1 MTERNEGLGVSAGR
15 KLNRRDFLKMGGAGL
30 AGAALLG
37 AAGCGG
43 GGGSAGKLIF
53 SMGSPIPTYNA
64 LIDKFNKQNKG
75 EIEAT
80 LREMPANATTHYDKL
95 TTEFQA
101 GGGDIDVIG
110 GDVIWAIQFAAQG
123 YIQNLSDNFPASEQK
138 KFLPAPISAMTY
150 EGAIYGIPYFT
161 DAGML
166 YYRKDLL
173 EQVGFSD
180 PPETWDELKEMAL
193 KTKQDTGT
201 KNGFVFQGMNYEGG
215 VCNGCEYIWTHGG
228 EVLSE
233 VTGGKVVIDSPEAVA
248 GLETYASMVADGVAP
263 EAVANYD
270 ETTSEPV
277 FGAGDAV
284 FTRDWPGFY
293 ALFGIPA
300 KDGGYPNVKP
310 EQVGIAPI
318 PVAEPGMQSYS
329 TLGGWNQFVNAATDL
344 QEEAVTFAKFMTAT
358 EQEKLLATD
367 GGLRPTRKALYED
380 PDVLE
385 ALPGIDLQKEILFN
399 NAKSRPIT
407 EYYGDMSLEL
417 AEQFNNV
424 VTGDTSPQQAAETLQ
439 KSLSDIMAQVD

>member
-1 MTERNEGLGVSAGR
+1 MTSRRGARLLAGR
-15 KLNRRDFLKMGGAGL
+15 RINRRDFLKLSGAGL

-43 GGGSAGKLIF
+43 GGASAGKLIF
-53 SMGSPIPTYNA
+53 SMGSPVPTYTD
-64 LIDKFNKQNKG
+64 LINKFNKQNKG
-75 EIEAT
+75 EVEAT

-123 YIQNLSDNFPASEQK
+123 YIQDLSDDFPESEQK
-138 KFLPAPISAMTY
+138 KFLPGPLSAMEY
-150 EGAIYGIPYFT
+150 EGGVYGIPWFT

-173 EQVGFSD
+173 EQAGFSA

-193 KTKQDTGT
+193 KTAQDTGT

-228 EVLSE
+228 EVLSG
-233 VTGGKVVIDSPEAVA
+233 VTSGKVVIDSPEALA
-248 GLETYASMVADGVAP
+248 AMETYRSMVADGVAP
-263 EAVANYD
+263 AAVANYD
-270 ETTSEPV
+270 ETTSVPV
-277 FGAGDAV
+277 FGEGDAV
-284 FTRDWPGFY
+284 FMRDWPGDY
-293 ALFGIPA
+293 ALFGLPS
-300 KDGGYPNVKP
+300 KDGGYPNVKK

-318 PVAEPGMQSYS
+318 PVAEPGMRSWS
-329 TLGGWNQFVNAATDL
+329 TLGGWNQFVNAQTDL
-344 QEEAVTFAKFMTAT
+344 MEEAVSFAQFMTEP
-358 EQEKLLATD
+358 EQLKFLGTD

-380 PDVLE
+380 PEVLK
-385 ALPGIDLQKEILFN
+385 ALPGLELQKDIILN
-399 NAKSRPIT
+399 NAKSRPVT
-407 EYYGDMSLEL
+407 EFYGDMSLEL

-424 VTGDTSPQQAAETLQ
+424 LTGDTSPQEAVETLQ
-439 KSLSDIMAQVD
+439 KDLSTIMQQAE

>member
-15 KLNRRDFLKMGGAGL
+15 TLNRRDFLKRGGAGR
-30 AGAALLG
+30 AGAALVG
-37 AAGCGG
+37 ASCCGG
-43 GGGSAGKLIF
+43 GGGGSSKLIF
-53 SMGSPIPTYNA
+53 SMGSPVPTYDA
-64 LIDKFNKQNKG
+64 LLNKFNKQNKG

-101 GGGDIDVIG
+101 GGGEIDVIG

-123 YIQNLSDNFPASEQK
+123 YIQDLSDDFPESEQK
-138 KFLPAPISAMTY
+138 KFLPAPISAMIY
-150 EGAIYGIPYFT
+150 EGKTYGIPYFT
-161 DAGML
+161 DAGVL

-173 EQVGFSD
+173 EKAGFSE

-193 KTKQDTGT
+193 KTAKDTGT

-228 EVLSE
+228 EVLSD
-233 VTGGKVVIDSPEAVA
+233 VTSGKVVIDSSEAVA

-284 FTRDWPGFY
+284 FMRDWPGFY
-293 ALFGIPA
+293 GLLGIPA
-300 KDGGYPNVKP
+300 KDGGYPNLKP
-310 EQVGIAPI
+310 EQVGVAQI
-318 PVAEPGMQSYS
+318 PTAEPGMQSYS
-329 TLGGWNQFVNAATDL
+329 TLGGCILYNTATTDS
-344 QEEAVTFAKFMTAT
+344 QEEALTFAQFMTANA
-358 EQEKLLATD
+358 QEKQLAID
-367 GGLRPTRKALYED
+367 GGQRPTRKALYED
-380 PDVLE
+380 PDVQE
-385 ALPGIDLQKEILFN
+385 ALPGIELQQKILFD
-399 NAKSRPIT
+399 NAKSRPVT

-424 VTGDTSPQQAAETLQ
+424 VTGDTSPQQAVETLQ
-439 KSLSDIMAQVD
+439 KDLTSIMQQAD

>member
-1 MTERNEGLGVSAGR
+1 MPDIVFSFGPEETGIVQSLVDEF
-15 KLNRRDFLKMGGAGL
+15 NRQNTSGINVTYRQMPADTGEYLQELQQMFAR
-30 AGAALLG
+30 
-37 AAGCGG
+37 
-43 GGGSAGKLIF
+43 GGS
-53 SMGSPIPTYNA
+53 
-64 LIDKFNKQNKG
+64 
-75 EIEAT
+75 
-80 LREMPANATTHYDKL
+80 
-95 TTEFQA
+95 
-101 GGGDIDVIG
+101 DIDVIG
-110 GDVIWAIQFAAQG
+110 GDVIWPIQFAAQG
-123 YIQNLSDNFPASEQK
+123 WIQDLSDDFPESEQQ
-138 KFLPAPISAMTY
+138 KFLPAPISTNTY
-150 EGAIYGIPYFT
+150 EGAIYGIPWFT

-173 EQVGFSD
+173 EKAGFSG

-193 KTKQDTGT
+193 KTTQDTGT
-201 KNGFVFQGMNYEGG
+201 KNGFVFQGSNYEGG

-233 VTGGKVVIDSPEAVA
+233 VTGGKVVIDSSEAVA

-263 EAVANYD
+263 KAVANYD

-284 FTRDWPGFY
+284 FLRDWPGFY
-293 ALFGIPA
+293 GLLGIPA
-300 KDGGYPNVKP
+300 KKGGYPNLKP
-310 EQVGIAPI
+310 EQVGVAPI

-344 QEEAVTFAKFMTAT
+344 QEEALTFAQFMTAT
-358 EQEKLLATD
+358 AQEKQLAID
-367 GGLRPTRKALYED
+367 GPLRPTRKALYED

-424 VTGDTSPQQAAETLQ
+424 VIGDTSPQQAAETLQ
-439 KSLSDIMAQVD
+439 KSLSDIMAQAD

>member
-1 MTERNEGLGVSAGR
+1 MTERNEGSRVSAAR

-43 GGGSAGKLIF
+43 GGGGPSELIF
-53 SMGSPIPTYNA
+53 SMGSPVPTYNS
-64 LIDKFNKQNKG
+64 LLDKFNKQHKG
-75 EIEAT
+75 EAEAT

-101 GGGDIDVIG
+101 GGGEIDVIG

-123 YIQNLSDNFPASEQK
+123 YIQDLSDDFPESEQK

-150 EGAIYGIPYFT
+150 EGAVYGIPWFT
-161 DAGML
+161 DAGMI

-173 EQVGFSD
+173 EQAGFSG

-193 KTKQDTGT
+193 KTAKDTGT

-233 VTGGKVVIDSPEAVA
+233 VTAGEVVIDSPEAVA

-263 EAVANYD
+263 KAVANYD
-270 ETTSEPV
+270 ETTSMPV

-284 FTRDWPGFY
+284 FIRNWPGDY
-293 ALFGIPA
+293 ALLGVPE

-344 QEEAVTFAKFMTAT
+344 QEEALTFAQFMTAT
-358 EQEKLLATD
+358 EQQRFLGVD
-367 GGLRPTRKALYED
+367 GGLKPTRKALYED

-385 ALPGIDLQKEILFN
+385 AIAGLEMAKDIIMN
-399 NAKSRPIT
+399 NSKSRPIT

-439 KSLSDIMAQVD
+439 KSLSDIMAQAD

>member
-1 MTERNEGLGVSAGR
+1 MTSRRDVLAR
-15 KLNRRDFLKMGGAGL
+15 RRINRRDFLKMSGAGL

-43 GGGSAGKLIF
+43 GGGAGPSKLIF
-53 SMGSPIPTYNA
+53 SRSDPVPTEDD

-75 EIEAT
+75 EIEAS
-80 LREMPANATTHYDKL
+80 LRVMPSNATTHFDKL

-123 YIQNLSDNFPASEQK
+123 WILDLSDDFPPSEQQ

-150 EGAIYGIPYFT
+150 EGGVYGIPYFT

-173 EQVGFSD
+173 EQAGYSG

-193 KTKQDTGT
+193 KTAQDTGT

-215 VCNGCEYIWTHGG
+215 VCNGCEYIWTFGG
-228 EVLSE
+228 EVLSN
-233 VTGGKVVIDSPEAVA
+233 VTSGKVVVDSPEALA
-248 GLETYASMVADGVAP
+248 AMETYRSMVADGVAP

-277 FGAGDAV
+277 FGEGDAV
-284 FTRDWPGFY
+284 FLRDWPGFY
-293 ALFGIPA
+293 ALLGIPT

-329 TLGGWNQFVNAATDL
+329 TLGGWNQFVNAQSDL
-344 QEEAVTFAKFMTAT
+344 QEEAVSFAQFMTET

-380 PDVLE
+380 PNVLE
-385 ALPGIDLQKEILFN
+385 AIPGLAMQKDIILN
-399 NAKSRPIT
+399 NSKSRPIT
-407 EYYGDMSLEL
+407 EFYGDMSLEL

-424 VTGDTSPQQAAETLQ
+424 LTGDTSPQEAVETLQ
-439 KSLSDIMAQVD
+439 KELTSIMEQAD